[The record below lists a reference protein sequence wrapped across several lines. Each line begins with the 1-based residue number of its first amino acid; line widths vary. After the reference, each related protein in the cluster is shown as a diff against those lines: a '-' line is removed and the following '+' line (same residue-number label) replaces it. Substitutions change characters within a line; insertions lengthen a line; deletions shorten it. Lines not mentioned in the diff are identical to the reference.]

1 MSFFAKKNI
10 LITGASKGLGSLMAK
25 ELSKENSN
33 LILVSRT
40 KKNLQ
45 KTLNKCEN
53 KNNHRIFTTDF
64 QSIDSILSM
73 TNYIKK
79 NYKNLD
85 IIMHIAGGGL
95 GIKNY
100 IPTQEEYLKVFN
112 LNLFSIF
119 EINRELIPIIKK
131 SSGGT
136 LFHVG
141 SIVANESIGSISY
154 NSAKTALSSYVRTLS
169 KQLASNKISVTGINP
184 GAFEYNGNAM
194 HRLKI
199 NNLEAYNNFK
209 KFRIPSKQ
217 VPKAENLINLVKLL
231 IGKNNMIFTGN
242 MISCDSGEGN
252 FYKQFI

>member
-1 MSFFAKKNI
+1 MI
-10 LITGASKGLGSLMAK
+10 
-25 ELSKENSN
+25 
-33 LILVSRT
+33 R
-40 KKNLQ
+40 
-45 KTLNKCEN
+45 
-53 KNNHRIFTTDF
+53 D
-64 QSIDSILSM
+64 
-73 TNYIKK
+73 
-79 NYKNLD
+79 
-85 IIMHIAGGGL
+85 
-95 GIKNY
+95 
-100 IPTQEEYLKVFN
+100 
-112 LNLFSIF
+112 
-119 EINRELIPIIKK
+119 
-131 SSGGT
+131 
-136 LFHVG
+136 
-141 SIVANESIGSISY
+141 ANESIGSISY